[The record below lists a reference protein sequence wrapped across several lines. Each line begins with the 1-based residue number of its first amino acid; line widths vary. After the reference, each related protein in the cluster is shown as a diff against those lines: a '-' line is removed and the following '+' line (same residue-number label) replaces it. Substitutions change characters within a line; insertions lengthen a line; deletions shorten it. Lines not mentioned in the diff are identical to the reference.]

1 MIGHFAYEDIYIIL
15 MYVLPEEHL
24 KCDAGVEEE

>member
-1 MIGHFAYEDIYIIL
+1 MRSRIIDIYIIL

>member
-1 MIGHFAYEDIYIIL
+1 MRSSIIDIYIIL
-15 MYVLPEEHL
+15 MYVLPEGHL

>member
-1 MIGHFAYEDIYIIL
+1 MRNRIIDIHITL